1 MIGLNAK
8 DKIKARQISFLVLF
22 LLIALSLLAG
32 CGQGPAKSAKPAEPA
47 KEGTQ
52 AEPKL
57 LRVGLVFDVGGRGD
71 KSFNDG
77 AYAGLE
83 AAKKEMNDQL
93 ELKYL
98 EPAGGGENR
107 EQLLRLL
114 AQEKFD
120 LIFGVGFMFTDS
132 IRKVAKD
139 FPQTKFALV
148 DGYIAGLNPDSNIVC
163 LLYREQEGAFLV
175 GSMAAMK
182 SASGKI
188 GFVGGMQI
196 PLIEKFEVG
205 YIAGARYVKPN
216 ITVVSDYV
224 GTTGD
229 AFKDP
234 VKGKELALKQINSG
248 ADIVFAAAG
257 SSGLGVLEAVVAHK
271 KLFIGVDS
279 DQSLNASAEQR
290 PFILT
295 SMLKRVD
302 VAVRNTIHHVAV
314 QSFRGGYQEYGL
326 KENGVNYADN
336 EYNRAIVA
344 PFKSKLEEI
353 KNRILAGDIKVPISR
368 KELK

>member
-1 MIGLNAK
+1 MRSFYQQRKFASVLLLGMFLIG
-8 DKIKARQISFLVLF
+8 SLV
-22 LLIALSLLAG
+22 LAG
-32 CGQGPAKSAKPAEPA
+32 CGQTPASPAAPAKQSEVK
-47 KEGTQ
+47 K
-52 AEPKL
+52 

-83 AAKKEMNDQL
+83 AARKELGDRL
-93 ELKYL
+93 EIKVL
-98 EPAGGGENR
+98 EPAGSGDNR

-114 AQEKFD
+114 AQDKYD

-139 FPQTKFALV
+139 FPQTRFVLV
-148 DGYIAGLNPDSNIVC
+148 DGYIPDLKPQSNLSC

-182 SASGKI
+182 STSGKI
-188 GFVGGMQI
+188 GFIGGMQI
-196 PLIEKFEVG
+196 PLIEKFEAG
-205 YIAGARYVKPN
+205 YTAGARYVKPD
-216 ITVVSDYV
+216 IVVLSDYV
-224 GTTGD
+224 GTTGT

-234 VKGKELALKQINSG
+234 VKGKELALKQLG
-248 ADIVFAAAG
+248 AGVDILFAAAG
-257 SSGLGVLEAVVAHK
+257 SSGLGALDAVVAQK

-279 DQSLNASAEQR
+279 DQSLNATPEQR

-302 VAVRNTIHHVAV
+302 VAVQDTIRTTNAGT
-314 QSFRGGYQEYGL
+314 FKGGYQEFGI
-326 KENGVNYADN
+326 KENGIGYADN
-336 EYNRAIVA
+336 EYNRAMIA

-353 KNRILAGDIKVPISR
+353 RNRILAGDIKAPISR
-368 KELK
+368 KEIK